1 MKELELSLRLL
12 LVGRTE
18 DDTADLVSRILD
30 FVSGLS
36 QDFPIAFLD
45 CKQVKR

>member
-12 LVGRTE
+12 LVG
-18 DDTADLVSRILD
+18 DDEKETTDLAWRIVEL
-30 FVSGLS
+30 VALAGGK
-36 QDFPIAFLD
+36 FPIAFLD